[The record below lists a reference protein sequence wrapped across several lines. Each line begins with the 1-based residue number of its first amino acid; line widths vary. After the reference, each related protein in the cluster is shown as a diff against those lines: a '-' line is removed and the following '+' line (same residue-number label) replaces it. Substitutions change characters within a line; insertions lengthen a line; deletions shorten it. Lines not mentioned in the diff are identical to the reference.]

1 MDDFRGYALKAIVE
15 AVLPLINTK
24 VDIGGVPEE
33 FDSFEDILRLYELGP
48 EAPNHPILAE
58 IRKKIPSEFLRSLL
72 PVGGHD
78 DPLKMP
84 LPHVIQSG

>member
-1 MDDFRGYALKAIVE
+1 M
-15 AVLPLINTK
+15 INTK

-78 DPLKMP
+78 DP
-84 LPHVIQSG
+84 